1 MEKQLTDIDFD
12 VILDSLRHYKM
23 NIENYDRYP
32 SYNFK
37 LQQLERVDTA
47 TRNVKALRREL
58 AQTQN

>member
-1 MEKQLTDIDFD
+1 MEQQFIDIDFD

-47 TRNVKALRREL
+47 TRKVKAMRREL
-58 AQTQN
+58 AQAQD